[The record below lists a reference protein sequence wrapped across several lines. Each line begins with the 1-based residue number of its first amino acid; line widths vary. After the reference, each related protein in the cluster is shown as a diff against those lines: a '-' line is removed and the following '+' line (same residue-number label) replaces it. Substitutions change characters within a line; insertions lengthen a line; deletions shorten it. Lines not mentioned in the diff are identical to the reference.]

1 MHDVVHMHHFQPFK
15 DAFHDHFNLLGSEF
29 MLGFNFIVELSP
41 FEQLR
46 SHIDRVLRFV
56 DFMKL
61 HEVLMVEFP
70 HDFDFVDKRFLPEL
84 FAIGSLLREGFDRI
98 FQSVLMLDDEVDR
111 GEVALSDL
119 LDGFEKL
126 VKSS

>member
-1 MHDVVHMHHFQPFK
+1 
-15 DAFHDHFNLLGSEF
+15 
-29 MLGFNFIVELSP
+29 
-41 FEQLR
+41 
-46 SHIDRVLRFV
+46 
-56 DFMKL
+56 
-61 HEVLMVEFP
+61 MVEFP

-98 FQSVLMLDDEVDR
+98 FQSVFMLDDEVDR

-119 LDGFEKL
+119 LDGFKKL